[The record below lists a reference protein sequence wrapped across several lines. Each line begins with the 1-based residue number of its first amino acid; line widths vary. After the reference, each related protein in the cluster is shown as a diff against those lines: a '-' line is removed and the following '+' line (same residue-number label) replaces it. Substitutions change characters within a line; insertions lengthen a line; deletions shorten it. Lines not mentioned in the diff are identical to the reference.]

1 MRWFL
6 TLLVA
11 LTAAQAPLPP
21 QAPRSAEAD
30 PRFAFPCAR
39 YEKGLENGRGN
50 FGFHVTAEGSA
61 FRNSWHLAE
70 DVWLPAGTE
79 VRAIADGVVKYS
91 AFSPTWTDDR
101 GFVHW
106 NLGNVIVIEHRL
118 DPPVAVSKR
127 EKDGTLDAICS
138 VYVHLGAERLVEVG
152 DAVARGQKIGH
163 IGKDRSDENGRY
175 PEHLHFGIHRGAYV
189 QVAPALEREL
199 RRAAASKDGLNVG
212 PFVFRGDIELS
223 RVGDTDLLV
232 TSVATKE
239 KFVLS
244 LLVGSTAPKDPPP
257 DIMGWCEGYGSRDKL
272 DEWLAP
278 SKFLRANGAR

>member
-1 MRWFL
+1 MRL
-6 TLLVA
+6 LIPLLVA
-11 LTAAQAPLPP
+11 LSFQQSPAPT
-21 QAPRSAEAD
+21 
-30 PRFAFPCAR
+30 PRFALPCER

-50 FGFHVTAEGSA
+50 FGYHVTGEGSP

-70 DVWLPAGTE
+70 DVWLPAGTA
-79 VRAIADGVVKYS
+79 VRAIADGVVRYS
-91 AFSPTWTDDR
+91 AFSPTWSDDS

-106 NLGNVIVIEHRL
+106 NLGNVIVIEHGF
-118 DPPVAVSKR
+118 DPAVAVSKR
-127 EKDGTLDAICS
+127 AKEWTIDAICS
-138 VYVHLGAERLVEVG
+138 VYVHLGAERLVDVG
-152 DAVARGQKIGH
+152 DRVVCGQRIGH

-175 PEHLHFGIHRGAYV
+175 PEHLHFGIHRGPYV

-199 RRAAASKDGLNVG
+199 RRAAASKDGLIVG
-212 PFVFRGDIELS
+212 PFVFRGEIELS
-223 RVGDTDLLV
+223 RVGETDLLV